1 MKIYPVILSGG
12 SGTRLWPLS
21 RSAKPKQ
28 LLPLVSGLSMLQET
42 VLRLHAW
49 PELMPPL
56 FVAGN
61 EHRFMIAEQL
71 RQIDIAPLNILLE
84 PFGKN
89 TAPAI
94 AAAAHLLK
102 KTDPDAVMLV
112 LPADHVI
119 HNVDAFREA
128 LLRAMKALQSGGLIT
143 FGIVPTSPETGYG
156 YIRRGAPLTAGGDSY
171 HVDAFVEK
179 PELEIAQSYL
189 ASGEYYWNSGMFL
202 FSAST
207 YLSEFKQYHPETE
220 QACADAV
227 QNAYHDLD
235 FCRLEEKSFA
245 KCRAESIDYAVME
258 RTRQAVVVP
267 ADIGWNDVGSWS
279 ALMDV
284 LDCDADCN
292 AIRGDV
298 FTSNTS
304 DTLIRA
310 ESRFVATIGVK
321 DLVVVETADAVLVAH
336 RDHVQ
341 DVRNVVEYLKKN
353 KRSEHVNHTKVY
365 RPWGSYEEAV
375 SGERFQVKRITVNPG
390 EKLSLQMHHHR
401 AEHWVV
407 VRGTAQVTCGDRTS
421 LLSENE
427 STYIPVGQKHRLENP
442 GKFPLEIIEIQ
453 SGSYLG
459 EDDIVRFED
468 IYQRT

>member
-12 SGTRLWPLS
+12 SGTRLWPSS
-21 RSAKPKQ
+21 RAAKPKQ

-71 RQIDIAPLNILLE
+71 RAIDITPQSILLE

-94 AAAAHLLK
+94 AAAAHFLK
-102 KTDPDAVMLV
+102 KVDPEAIMLV

-119 HNVDAFREA
+119 DNVDAFRA
-128 LLRAMKALQSGGLIT
+128 ATLRAVTAMKTGGLVT

-156 YIRRGAPLTAGGDSY
+156 YIRRGQALADGSDSFK
-171 HVDAFVEK
+171 VDAFVEK
-179 PELEIAQSYL
+179 PELELAKSYVE
-189 ASGEYYWNSGMFL
+189 SGNYYWNSGMFL
-202 FSAST
+202 FHAAT
-207 YLSEFKQYHPETE
+207 YLSELNLFQPETV
-220 QACADAV
+220 QASADAV
-227 QNAYHDLD
+227 NNAYHDLD

-245 KCRAESIDYAVME
+245 KCISESIDYAVME
-258 RTRQAVVVP
+258 RTSHAVVVP
-267 ADIGWNDVGSWS
+267 ADMGWNDVGSWS
-279 ALMDV
+279 ALLDV
-284 LDCDADCN
+284 LECDADCN
-292 AIRGDV
+292 SIRGDV
-298 FTSNTS
+298 YTDNTS
-304 DTLIRA
+304 DSLIRA

-321 DLVVVETADAVLVAH
+321 DMVIVETADAVLVAH
-336 RDHVQ
+336 KDSVQ
-341 DVRNVVEYLKKN
+341 SVKDVVDYLKKSN
-353 KRSEHVNHTKVY
+353 RTEHLNHTKVY
-365 RPWGSYEEAV
+365 RPWGSYEEVV
-375 SGERFQVKRITVNPG
+375 SGHRFQVKRITVNPG

-407 VRGTAQVTCGDRTS
+407 VVGTARVTCGDQVS
-421 LLSENE
+421 LLSENQ
-427 STYIPVGQKHRLENP
+427 STYIPIGQIHRLENP
-442 GKFPLEIIEIQ
+442 GKFPLELIEIQ

-468 IYQRT
+468 VYQRT

>member
-12 SGTRLWPLS
+12 SGTRLWPSS
-21 RSAKPKQ
+21 RAAKPKQ

-71 RQIDIAPLNILLE
+71 RAIDIAPQSILLE

-94 AAAAHLLK
+94 AAAAHFLK
-102 KTDPDAVMLV
+102 KLDPEAIMLV

-119 HNVDAFREA
+119 DNVDAFRA
-128 LLRAMKALQSGGLIT
+128 ATLRAVTAMKSGGLVT
-143 FGIVPTSPETGYG
+143 FGIVPTSAETGYG
-156 YIRRGAPLTAGGDSY
+156 YIRRGQALMDGSESFK
-171 HVDAFVEK
+171 VDAFVEK
-179 PELEIAQSYL
+179 PELELAKSYV
-189 ASGEYYWNSGMFL
+189 ASGNYYWNSGMFL
-202 FSAST
+202 FHAET
-207 YLSEFKQYHPETE
+207 YLTELNLFQPETV
-220 QACADAV
+220 QASADAV
-227 QNAYHDLD
+227 NNAYHDLD

-245 KCRAESIDYAVME
+245 LCIAESIDYAVME
-258 RTRQAVVVP
+258 RTSHAVVVP
-267 ADIGWNDVGSWS
+267 ADMGWNDVGSWS
-279 ALMDV
+279 ALLDV

-292 AIRGDV
+292 SIRGDV
-298 FTSNTS
+298 YTNNTS
-304 DTLIRA
+304 DSLIRA

-321 DLVVVETADAVLVAH
+321 DMVIVETADAVLVAH
-336 RDHVQ
+336 KDSVQ
-341 DVRNVVEYLKKN
+341 SVKDVVEFLKKSN
-353 KRSEHVNHTKVY
+353 RSEHLNHTKVY
-365 RPWGSYEEAV
+365 RPWGSYEEVV
-375 SGERFQVKRITVNPG
+375 SGHRFQVKRITVNPG

-407 VRGTAQVTCGDRTS
+407 VVGTARVTCGDQVS
-421 LLSENE
+421 LLSENQ
-427 STYIPVGQKHRLENP
+427 STYIPIGQIHRLENP
-442 GKFPLEIIEIQ
+442 GKFPLELIEIQ

-468 IYQRT
+468 VYQRT